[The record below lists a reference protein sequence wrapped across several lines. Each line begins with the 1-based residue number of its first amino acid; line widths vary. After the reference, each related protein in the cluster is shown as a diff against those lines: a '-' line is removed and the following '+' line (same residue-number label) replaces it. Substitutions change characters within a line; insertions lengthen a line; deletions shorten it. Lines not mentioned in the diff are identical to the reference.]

1 MAYQSMATRA
11 AGYIVKAATDW
22 NVIVNNFA
30 ALWVG
35 TTAGDIDYYSNATT
49 KTRIPIGTAGQVLTV
64 SGGVPAWGA
73 GFSPG
78 VMVDYGGTAAPTG
91 WLVCDGAAVSRTTYS
106 ALFSAVG
113 TIWGAG
119 DGSTTFN
126 VPNLPRRTTVGSG
139 GTATA
144 TLGNTVGSLG
154 GAETHALTS
163 AENGSHTHTVTAV
176 GSTPAHDDST
186 DTGTLYNSSAAST
199 LTTASSGSGTGHNNM
214 QPSAVVLKII
224 KT

>member
-22 NVIVNNFA
+22 NVVVNNFQS
-30 ALWVG
+30 LFVG
-35 TTAGDIDYYSNATT
+35 LASGDVDYYSSATT
-49 KTRIPIGTAGQVLTV
+49 KARLAIGTEGQVLTV

-73 GFSPG
+73 GLPSG
-78 VMVDYGGTAAPTG
+78 AIIDYGGAIAPTG
-91 WLVCDGAAVSRTTYS
+91 WLACDGAAVSRSTYS

-119 DGSTTFN
+119 NGSTTFN
-126 VPNLPRRTTVGSG
+126 VPNFARRTTIGSG

-144 TLGNTVGSLG
+144 TISNTVGSTG
-154 GAETHALTS
+154 GAEGVALSIAELATHNHTYTRALV
-163 AENGSHTHTVTAV
+163 AGN
-176 GSTPAHDDST
+176 DDST
-186 DTGTLYNSSAAST
+186 GTGLYYNSQNNDST
-199 LTTASSGSGTGHNNM
+199 TTGNAGSGTAHNNI

-224 KT
+224 KA